1 MLTLRCLLTG
11 LSVRGR
17 ALLAS
22 MVTALLG
29 AASGFRSVHRLA
41 VGRGGGKPTCSRQ
54 SSPALR
60 AFPESLFRELD
71 HELTDA
77 DVRDLCWAV
86 FSPSLLRPSCTV
98 SATLS
103 PTCLSGPWSI
113 FHKAIL

>member
-41 VGRGGGKPTCSRQ
+41 VGRGGGKRTCSRQ
-54 SSPALR
+54 SSPARR

-103 PTCLSGPWSI
+103 PTTCL
-113 FHKAIL
+113 